1 MNFSSQYVG
10 TYLKTYRTEVQWRDT
25 TNYAAAIGDH
35 NPQYFDDE
43 CKDGL
48 IAPPMFAV
56 AATWPVIE
64 NLPEFIEAN
73 DFPREILGTQVHYT
87 EHLRFQRPIKP
98 GETLSICG
106 RITAILPHP
115 AGTHVITCL
124 EAFDLK
130 SKPVFSEYFGVMMR
144 GVHCI
149 DDGQGQEAL
158 PAVPDRGD
166 ADRPRWEKKIAVDPL
181 LPFIY
186 DGCANI
192 VFPIHTSKKFAHQVG
207 LPGIILQ
214 GTATLALAVRELIN
228 READGNSRQL
238 REIYCRFTDMVL
250 PGSEIR
256 LQVFGRHTTQSGRDL
271 FFDVLNQQGAKA
283 ISKGYALM
291 ER

>member
-10 TYLKTYRTEVQWRDT
+10 TYLKTYHTKVQWRDT
-25 TNYAAAIGDH
+25 MNYAAAIGDH

-43 CKDGL
+43 CKEDL

-64 NLPEFIEAN
+64 NLPEFIETN
-73 DFPREILGTQVHYT
+73 DFPREILDTQVHYT

-98 GETLSICG
+98 GETLSIRG

-115 AGTHVITCL
+115 SGTHVVTRL
-124 EAFDLK
+124 EAFDLN

-144 GVHCI
+144 GVHCS
-149 DDGQGQEAL
+149 DDGQGQGAL
-158 PAVPDRGD
+158 PVVPDRGA
-166 ADRPRWEKKIAVDPL
+166 ADRLRWEKKIAVDPL

-186 DGCANI
+186 DGCADI

-238 REIYCRFTDMVL
+238 KEIFCRFTDMVL

-256 LQVFGRHTTQSGRDL
+256 LQAFGRHTTQSGRDL

-283 ISKGYALM
+283 ISKGYALV